1 MRFPCIASNT
11 SLTRR
16 TTSNQEVA
24 LEILGHVLSGLLGCK
39 KDGVGMAAFAL
50 SYAHRDREG
59 DLQFAE

>member
-1 MRFPCIASNT
+1 MLFRS
-11 SLTRR
+11 
-16 TTSNQEVA
+16 EVA